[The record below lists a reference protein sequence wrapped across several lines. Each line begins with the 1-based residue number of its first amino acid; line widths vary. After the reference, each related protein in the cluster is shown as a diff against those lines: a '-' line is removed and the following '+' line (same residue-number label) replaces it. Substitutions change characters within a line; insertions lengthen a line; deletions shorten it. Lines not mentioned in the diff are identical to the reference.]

1 MRAIRNLRHRQS
13 GHLRLALSRGFSL
26 ISAIFLL
33 VVLAGLGTAI
43 VNVATVQ
50 HKSSAFDI
58 QGARAYQA
66 ARAGIEWALY
76 QTLVAGAGYCNGPG
90 AATNSFQLPAG
101 TTLSEF
107 TVTVT
112 CTPTIYDTTTTIRV
126 PNTIIAREITA
137 TACNQPTGGTTC
149 PGATPDDNYVQRVIN
164 ARL

>member
-1 MRAIRNLRHRQS
+1 MRSMRRT
-13 GHLRLALSRGFSL
+13 SRAFSPRSQRAASQGFSL

-33 VVLAGLGTAI
+33 VVLAALGTAI

-50 HKSSAFDI
+50 HKSSAFDV
-58 QGARAYQA
+58 QGARAYQS

-76 QTLVAGAGYCNGPG
+76 RTLMTVGYCNGP
-90 AATNSFQLPAG
+90 AAVTDSFKLPTG

>member
-1 MRAIRNLRHRQS
+1 MRSMRRTSCAFTP
-13 GHLRLALSRGFSL
+13 RLQRAASRGFSL

-33 VVLAGLGTAI
+33 VVLAALGTAI

-50 HKSSAFDI
+50 HKSSAFDV
-58 QGARAYQA
+58 QGARAYQS

-76 QTLVAGAGYCNGPG
+76 QTLMTVGYCNGP
-90 AATNSFQLPAG
+90 AAVTNSFKLPTG

-112 CTPTIYDTTTTIRV
+112 CTPVIYNTTTTVAV
-126 PNTIIAREITA
+126 PNPITAREITA
-137 TACNQPTGGTTC
+137 TACNQPAGGTTC
-149 PGATPDDNYVQRVIN
+149 PNGSPGDNYVQRVIS